1 MSIFDSLKR
10 VFSRTEPTRP
20 ARHRSFDAAR
30 VDDLT
35 FAFQSSNS
43 SIDADVNAGLE
54 RMRGRARTLSHNN
67 DYAKKFLQQV
77 VCNVVGPTGFG
88 LQVLASEGAR
98 LDTLANTLIER
109 EFSAWARRGVCEVSG
124 KLSFVDVQGLVAQAV
139 ARDGEALV
147 RIIRG
152 AAAGNRYKF
161 ALQLLDVDRLPIGY
175 NVNVLGDG
183 NRIAMGVELN
193 RFGRPVAYHLSQYHP
208 GETAGQL
215 NAGSRYERVPAADI
229 LHLFRPMRPE
239 QRRGVPAMHTAM
251 FRLEMLGKFEA
262 AAVVAAR
269 KGAETI
275 GFFTSPDGSAPLL
288 DGTDA
293 NGNQISTS
301 VPGSYDTLPTGYDFR
316 AYDSKYPNE
325 MYGAF
330 VKHTLRGISS
340 GLGVSY
346 NSLASDLEGVNYS
359 SIRAGVLEERDA
371 WMSWQNWMIEAL
383 MVPVYE
389 AWLSTS
395 MLAGAIA
402 YSTGTPLPVNK
413 LDKFLV
419 HSWQGRRWAWV
430 DPLKDVQANI
440 ESINAGLKS
449 RRQVIAEQGQDLD
462 EVWAQLQAENDLA
475 ESMDLDFE
483 SKPSAGGTM
492 PASPSA
498 DDPADPADAGEDATE
513 GNQPA

>member
-1 MSIFDSLKR
+1 MSILDAFKR
-10 VFSRTEPTRP
+10 LIGRQAPPRAVSKRG
-20 ARHRSFDAAR
+20 FDAAR

-35 FAFQSSNS
+35 YAFQSSTAA
-43 SIDADVNAGLE
+43 IDADINAGLE
-54 RMRGRARTLSHNN
+54 RMRGRARTLSQNN

-88 LQVLASEGAR
+88 LQVLSSEGAR
-98 LDTLANTLIER
+98 LDTLANTMIER

-147 RIIRG
+147 RIVRG
-152 AAAGNRYKF
+152 KEAGNRHQF
-161 ALQLLDVDRLPIGY
+161 ALQLLDVDRLPIAY

-193 RFGRPVAYHLSQYHP
+193 RFGRPVAYHLHQFHP
-208 GETAGQL
+208 GETAGGL
-215 NAGSRYERVPAADI
+215 VAGARYERVPATDI

-275 GFFTSPDGSAPLL
+275 GFFTSPDGQAPLL
-288 DGTDA
+288 DGADA
-293 NGNQISTS
+293 SGNQISTS

-325 MYGAF
+325 MYGTF
-330 VKHTLRGISS
+330 VKHALRGISS

-371 WMSWQNWMIEAL
+371 WMAWQNWMIEAL

-389 AWLSTS
+389 AWLSTA

-402 YSTGTPLPVNK
+402 YSSSGSPLPVNK

-483 SKPSAGGTM
+483 SKPAASNDA
-492 PASPSA
+492 PAA
-498 DDPADPADAGEDATE
+498 DAAEEPADTSEDATE
-513 GNQPA
+513 GNPSP